1 MSIENY
7 INEIHTNG
15 FTILKSVIDPSKV
28 NEIKSKIVELNNKV
42 KT

>member
-1 MSIENY
+1 MGIENY

-28 NEIKSKIVELNNKV
+28 ILYNILSIM
-42 KT
+42 TSR